1 MKKLNKAGFG
11 IIEWFIILLIIL
23 LLIILGWWVLQG
35 SKKSNSSNATPSSAE
50 QSKNEKAAKKSEP
63 KKQAYLEIKEWSI
76 KLPLSDNIL
85 GAYYVIRDPNPS
97 DPAEY
102 VDIFD
107 SGFDGTTNK
116 NGVACKDASFP
127 LFVIGRVKNEDLD
140 KIEGPDKDGYKKLPL
155 SETHQFNGAGSHQA
169 YPVCADLTP
178 NGNQTLDQTV
188 VDVFTLKVK
197 ALEDS
202 YTKVTKL

>member
-23 LLIILGWWVLQG
+23 LLMIIGWWITQNSNKSSS
-35 SKKSNSSNATPSSAE
+35 SKATPSSSQ
-50 QSKNEKAAKKSEP
+50 QSNKSKTADKSEP
-63 KKQAYLEIKEWSI
+63 KKQAYLEIKEWGI
-76 KLPLSDNIL
+76 KLPLSSDIS
-85 GAYYVIRDPNPS
+85 GAHYVIRDPNPG

-107 SGFDGTTNK
+107 GGFDATKNK
-116 NGVACKDASFP
+116 NGVACKDDNFP

-155 SETHQFNGAGSHQA
+155 SATHQFNGAGSHQA

-178 NGNQTLDQTV
+178 NGTQTLDQTV
-188 VDVFTLKVK
+188 VDVFDLKVK
-197 ALEDS
+197 ALEDA
-202 YTKVTKL
+202 YAKVSKL